1 VVVAPLAISAG
12 TNIKVLEALACGK
25 ALVTTPVGG
34 QGLNLRDG
42 HDALIRED
50 WDCFAQAVYDLL
62 IDDQFACSLGMRA
75 RRTAEAQFSWRK
87 IAHQAYTSYIEVA
100 ASGRTTAAISS
111 SAGAA
116 REAVKDMRASVH
128 FTEVRTPQPPA
139 VRGPTRLHATRA
151 SDPQ

>member
-1 VVVAPLAISAG
+1 VIAGSQPEKYWSRFAEGPGMVDFDARVGIHSFVEDLRPFYHRARVVVAPLAISAG

-50 WDCFAQAVYDLL
+50 WHCFAQAVGDLL
-62 IDDQFACSLGMRA
+62 IDDQFARSLGMRA

-100 ASGRTTAAISS
+100 A
-111 SAGAA
+111 
-116 REAVKDMRASVH
+116 
-128 FTEVRTPQPPA
+128 
-139 VRGPTRLHATRA
+139 
-151 SDPQ
+151 